1 MTIKKI
7 HEKMRKTKFDR
18 YGDAYYTNHE
28 KAKQTNLKNIGH
40 ESYLSIKEIY
50 QKGVEASKTPEAN
63 RKRKE
68 TMRQKYGVDYYTETD
83 EFKEASKAYK
93 EEHKE
98 EIKEKSKATC
108 LKEYGVEYAFQA
120 KEVREK
126 IAQTNLDKYGA
137 ENIWASEYGKQKVK
151 ETMLKRYGVDHIFKL
166 QSVQDKAQKN
176 SHTPEAM
183 AKMHENRDYREIA
196 RKTAE
201 TKKKNG
207 NRSKLEI
214 EFAKLCKKKDIIYV
228 EEYSDSRYPFP
239 CDFYLPDLD
248 YFIEIHGS
256 WVHGGH
262 LYNEKIKMTKNF

>member
-1 MTIKKI
+1 
-7 HEKMRKTKFDR
+7 MRKTKFDR

-201 TKKKNG
+201 TKKK
-207 NRSKLEI
+207 
-214 EFAKLCKKKDIIYV
+214 
-228 EEYSDSRYPFP
+228 
-239 CDFYLPDLD
+239 
-248 YFIEIHGS
+248 
-256 WVHGGH
+256 
-262 LYNEKIKMTKNF
+262 